1 MDNGVCSTCSS
12 AVVRSSVMCNANF
25 LDTKADA
32 ADSCEAPCG
41 AVYNGVCSTCSS
53 TAVCSSMA
61 CNANFFDTKGD
72 ASDGC
77 EAPCGAV
84 DDVGGSFLQTTA
96 GATMSKLSVTVE
108 RSDV

>member
-1 MDNGVCSTCSS
+1 MCCSVTFN
-12 AVVRSSVMCNANF
+12 AKFFDTSVE
-25 LDTKADA
+25 A
-32 ADSCEAPCG
+32 ADGWEALCG
-41 AVYNGVCSTCSS
+41 AVDNGVCSTCSS

-96 GATMSKLSVTVE
+96 GATMSSF
-108 RSDV
+108 R